1 MIAAVSR
8 GPTLSIQECMHN
20 APTSPVRVATAFA
33 FGSLLAAVAAAGF
46 GVSQMTDAAEPAH
59 EARMSAIPTPC
70 DGFADCI
77 YTAAWYAFWR

>member
-1 MIAAVSR
+1 
-8 GPTLSIQECMHN
+8 MHN
-20 APTSPVRVATAFA
+20 APTSPVRARNRIRLAAV
-33 FGSLLAAVAAAGF
+33 SLAAVAAASF
-46 GVSQMTDAAEPAH
+46 GVSQLTDASEPEH